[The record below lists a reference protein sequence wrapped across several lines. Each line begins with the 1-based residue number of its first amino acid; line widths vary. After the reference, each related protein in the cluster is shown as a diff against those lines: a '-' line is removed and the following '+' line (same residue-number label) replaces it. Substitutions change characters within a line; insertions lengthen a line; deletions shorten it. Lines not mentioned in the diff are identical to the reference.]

1 VASVKRQRI
10 STQEARMK
18 SSLKFAEDRER
29 PPLQPKTP
37 NQDKYLK
44 ALKNPHCPVIIASGV
59 AGSGKTYLAC
69 AYAADQF
76 MQNRV
81 QKIILCRANI
91 PTGRSLG
98 AFKGDKDDKMMN
110 WVMPMVDVLKQR
122 MGAGRFD
129 TALANGNIE
138 LQPLETIRGRS
149 FGGDKEGA
157 IVLIDEAQQMTVEEI
172 KAVTTRI
179 GENCVLV
186 LMGDLA
192 QSDIKQSS
200 GLGVLIK
207 LLDKHSLPITV
218 IDFQI
223 SDIQRSDTCRMFVE
237 LFYKEGI

>member
-1 VASVKRQRI
+1 VSAKRQRN
-10 STQEARMK
+10 TQEARTK
-18 SSLKFAEDRER
+18 STEKFSEERQR

-37 NQDKYLK
+37 NQDRYLK
-44 ALKNPHCPVIIASGV
+44 ALKNPNCPVIIASGV

-98 AFKGDKDDKMMN
+98 AFK
-110 WVMPMVDVLKQR
+110 R
-122 MGAGRFD
+122 MGGGRFD
-129 TALANGNIE
+129 TALNNGNIE

-149 FGGDKEGA
+149 FGGEKEGA
-157 IVLIDEAQQMTVEEI
+157 IVLIDEAQQMTVDEI

-179 GENCVLV
+179 GDNCVLI

-192 QSDIKQSS
+192 QSDIKQTS
-200 GLGVLIK
+200 GLGVLIN
-207 LLDKHSLPITV
+207 LLDKHKLPITV
-218 IDFQI
+218 VDFEI

>member
-18 SSLKFAEDRER
+18 SSLKFAEERER

-122 MGAGRFD
+122 MGGGRFD
-129 TALANGNIE
+129 TALNNGNIE

-149 FGGDKEGA
+149 FGGEKEGA
-157 IVLIDEAQQMTVEEI
+157 IVLIDEAQQMTVDEI

-179 GENCVLV
+179 GDNCVLI

-192 QSDIKQSS
+192 QSDIKQTS
-200 GLGVLIK
+200 GLGVLIN
-207 LLDKHSLPITV
+207 LLDKHKLPITV
-218 IDFQI
+218 VDFEI

>member
-1 VASVKRQRI
+1 MASVKRQRI

-18 SSLKFAEDRER
+18 SSLKFAEERER

-59 AGSGKTYLAC
+59 AGSGKTFLAC

-122 MGAGRFD
+122 MGGGRFD
-129 TALANGNIE
+129 TALNNGNIE

-149 FGGDKEGA
+149 FGGEKEGA
-157 IVLIDEAQQMTVEEI
+157 IVLIDEAQQMTVDEI

-179 GENCVLV
+179 GDNCVLI

-192 QSDIKQSS
+192 QSDIKQTS
-200 GLGVLIK
+200 GLGVLIN
-207 LLDKHSLPITV
+207 LLDKHKLPITV
-218 IDFQI
+218 VDFEI

>member
-1 VASVKRQRI
+1 MPVSQKRRN
-10 STQEARMK
+10 TQEARTK
-18 SSLKFAEDRER
+18 STDKFAEERQR

-98 AFKGDKDDKMMN
+98 AFKGDKDDKMLN

-122 MGAGRFD
+122 MGSGRFD
-129 TALANGNIE
+129 VALNNGNIE

-149 FGGDKEGA
+149 FGGDNEGA
-157 IVLIDEAQQMTVEEI
+157 IVLIDEAQQMTVDEI

-192 QSDIKQSS
+192 QSDIKQTS

-207 LLDKHSLPITV
+207 LLEKHKLPITV
-218 IDFQI
+218 VDFQI

>member
-1 VASVKRQRI
+1 
-10 STQEARMK
+10 
-18 SSLKFAEDRER
+18 
-29 PPLQPKTP
+29 
-37 NQDKYLK
+37 
-44 ALKNPHCPVIIASGV
+44 
-59 AGSGKTYLAC
+59 
-69 AYAADQF
+69 

-122 MGAGRFD
+122 RGAGRCD
-129 TALANGNIE
+129 TALNNGNIE

-149 FGGDKEGA
+149 FGGEKEGA
-157 IVLIDEAQQMTVEEI
+157 IVLIDEAQQMTVDEI

-179 GENCVLV
+179 GDNCVLI

-192 QSDIKQSS
+192 QSDIKQTS
-200 GLGVLIK
+200 GLGVLIN
-207 LLDKHSLPITV
+207 LLDKHKLPITV
-218 IDFQI
+218 VDFEI

>member
-1 VASVKRQRI
+1 MASVKRQRI

-122 MGAGRFD
+122 MGGGRFD
-129 TALANGNIE
+129 TALNNGNIE

-149 FGGDKEGA
+149 FGGEKEGA
-157 IVLIDEAQQMTVEEI
+157 IVLIDEAQQMTVDEI

-179 GENCVLV
+179 GDNCVLI

-192 QSDIKQSS
+192 QSDIKQTS
-200 GLGVLIK
+200 GLGVLIN
-207 LLDKHSLPITV
+207 LLDKHKLPITV
-218 IDFQI
+218 VDFEI